1 MKLDMKRQ
9 ISLVKHKKVPKKSL
23 FWKKVILYDYF
34 LVIVLDLGARI
45 NKLKEFEKFENDEI
59 ALNSAI
65 RNDQNDDNCDI

>member
-1 MKLDMKRQ
+1 M
-9 ISLVKHKKVPKKSL
+9 
-23 FWKKVILYDYF
+23 ILYDYF